1 MRNTTLHIVTAVANP
16 LRWESRTRL
25 ARTAILDWLKE
36 PNVHITLVE
45 CAYGARGYELADLAS
60 DKVAHIPVRARTLVW
75 SKENML
81 NIGIARLPQNAKYIG
96 TFDADIH
103 FRKPGWATEIL
114 HALQIY
120 PVIQPWKT
128 ALDLGPND
136 SLIQTHISF
145 CSLYHEDKPVVP
157 SGPHFWTFDGG
168 PYAYAHTGY
177 AWAWVRDILDRIGG
191 LFEVG
196 GMGSADHHMA
206 LGLVGE
212 AEKSM
217 PAGTSA
223 DYRRDVM
230 TWQQRAMT
238 HANKKLGY
246 VPGIIEHQF
255 HGSKKARAYIGRWA
269 MFLKHGFDPLRDL
282 KKNSYGV
289 IEWAG
294 NNPEL
299 EREWDNYLRSR
310 NEDAN
315 VIEA

>member
-1 MRNTTLHIVTAVANP
+1 
-16 LRWESRTRL
+16 
-25 ARTAILDWLKE
+25 
-36 PNVHITLVE
+36 
-45 CAYGARGYELADLAS
+45 
-60 DKVAHIPVRARTLVW
+60 
-75 SKENML
+75 
-81 NIGIARLPQNAKYIG
+81 
-96 TFDADIH
+96 
-103 FRKPGWATEIL
+103 
-114 HALQIY
+114 
-120 PVIQPWKT
+120 
-128 ALDLGPND
+128 
-136 SLIQTHISF
+136 
-145 CSLYHEDKPVVP
+145 
-157 SGPHFWTFDGG
+157 
-168 PYAYAHTGY
+168 
-177 AWAWVRDILDRIGG
+177 
-191 LFEVG
+191 
-196 GMGSADHHMA
+196 
-206 LGLVGE
+206 
-212 AEKSM
+212 M